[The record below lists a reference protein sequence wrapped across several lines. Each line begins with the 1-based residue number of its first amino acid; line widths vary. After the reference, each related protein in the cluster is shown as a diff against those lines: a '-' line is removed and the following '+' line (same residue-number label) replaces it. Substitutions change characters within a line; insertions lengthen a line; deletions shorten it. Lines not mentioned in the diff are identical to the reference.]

1 MVRMVSVLLSLLLL
15 LGPAVP
21 QETRDGHYSLT
32 YLYTGLSK
40 PGCRALTVF
49 LNGRAFFHYN
59 SEDRKAEPLGPWR
72 HVEGVE
78 DWEKQSQVQ
87 NAREDIFM
95 ETLNNIM
102 EYYNDSNGSH
112 ALKERFGSFWKNAY
126 DGKDYIEFNKEIPA
140 WVPLVPE
147 AEPVYVQR
155 AKAYLEEEC
164 PATLRKYLKYS
175 KNILDRQDPP
185 CVVVTSHQAPGE
197 KKKLKCLAYDFY
209 PGKTDVHWT
218 RAGEVQ
224 EPELR
229 GDVLHGGNGTYQT
242 WLLVHVPPQDTAPY
256 SCHVQYSSLAQ
267 PLLVPGEAR

>member
-15 LGPAVP
+15 VGPAVP

-32 YLYTGLSK
+32 YLYTGLSRSGK
-40 PGCRALTVF
+40 GTHRLQGTVF

-87 NAREDIFM
+87 KAREDIFM

-102 EYYNDSNGSH
+102 EYYNDGNGEVSGSH
-112 ALKERFGSFWKNAY
+112 ALQERFGCEIQNNRSTGAFWKYAY

-147 AEPVYVQR
+147 AQNT
-155 AKAYLEEEC
+155 KQ
-164 PATLRKYLKYS
+164 K
-175 KNILDRQDPP
+175 
-185 CVVVTSHQAPGE
+185 
-197 KKKLKCLAYDFY
+197 
-209 PGKTDVHWT
+209 
-218 RAGEVQ
+218 
-224 EPELR
+224 
-229 GDVLHGGNGTYQT
+229 
-242 WLLVHVPPQDTAPY
+242 
-256 SCHVQYSSLAQ
+256 
-267 PLLVPGEAR
+267 